1 MLEPSRNRNRR
12 IGRTQLPRRHRA
24 ENSELISV
32 SEECIQGVGFMT
44 AGPQAKLRGRYIG
57 QKTETLARQ
66 HKFLSPAESPWIAH
80 RGVAARHNAIGWP
93 RDDSERL
100 VEAGYSFLLG
110 WESWPGYREQ
120 RCVDW
125 LLCACRAG
133 QKERQGQEFVICAIC
148 SPQRLSA
155 LRSGAMSNSV
165 FL

>member
-1 MLEPSRNRNRR
+1 
-12 IGRTQLPRRHRA
+12 
-24 ENSELISV
+24 
-32 SEECIQGVGFMT
+32 MT

-110 WESWPGYREQ
+110 WEGWPGYREQ
-120 RCVDW
+120 RRVDW
-125 LLCACRAG
+125 LLSARQAG
-133 QKERQGQEFVICAIC
+133 QENGKRKDK
-148 SPQRLSA
+148 
-155 LRSGAMSNSV
+155 NSR
-165 FL
+165 FLP